1 MLIYLDYA
9 ATSPVLS
16 SSMREFARVCRG
28 EVGNPNSIHA
38 SGTRNNAFLQEQK
51 KIVAACINCE
61 PEQVIFTSSAT
72 ESCRLA
78 ALRLL
83 NDYRDALCSSY
94 EHDAVYK
101 RLPDYGKIHS
111 RSRKK
116 EAALAHIH
124 TCNET
129 GFIYDLENTGAWNV
143 CFSDCTAAMGKF
155 QLNYKSDGIDY
166 IAGGGHK
173 FGAPVGI
180 GVLIAKDPE
189 SIYELEHFATP
200 SVALAAA
207 FSQALWFRTQH
218 LAEFAEM
225 AGRLH
230 DRLIDGMMN
239 EIPDAKLN
247 GSVYE
252 GNKSSQSPY
261 IANISFPGVENTALV
276 LRLSSENVMVSGG
289 AACSS
294 GDNKP
299 SRVLLAAGYQE
310 ERARSAVRF
319 SFDYTLRLP
328 MDEYQPRF
336 GAEQEKDF
344 AKIDEAVRITAQC
357 VKELKNLSAKRDN

>member
-9 ATSPVLS
+9 ATAPVLQTS
-16 SSMREFARVCRG
+16 LHVFNHRCINYT
-28 EVGNPNSIHA
+28 GNPNSIHQ
-38 SGTRNNAFLQEQK
+38 SGTRVNKELEEDK
-51 KIVAACINCE
+51 KTVAACLNCD

-78 ALRLL
+78 ISHILR
-83 NDYRDALCSSY
+83 NGQDVFCSDQ
-94 EHDAVYK
+94 EHEAVYNMV
-101 RLPDYGKIHS
+101 PAYYGKTGKNSVYVH
-111 RSRKK
+111 
-116 EAALAHIH
+116 LH
-124 TCNET
+124 TNNET
-129 GFIYDLENTGAWNV
+129 GFIYDLKNPKRWNLR
-143 CFSDCTAAMGKF
+143 FSDCTAAMGKYP
-155 QLNYKSDGIDY
+155 LNYKSDGIDY

-173 FGAPVGI
+173 FGAPVGV
-180 GVLIAKDPE
+180 GVLIAKNPE
-189 SIYELEHFATP
+189 KIYELEHFATP

-247 GSVYE
+247 GSAYH
-252 GNKSSQSPY
+252 GNEASQSPY

-294 GDNKP
+294 GDHKP
-299 SRVLLAAGYQE
+299 SRVLLASGYPE

-328 MDEYQPRF
+328 MDEYQPSF

-344 AKIDEAVRITAQC
+344 AKIDEAVKKTAKC
-357 VKELKNLSAKRDN
+357 VKELRNLCPTRP

>member
-9 ATSPVLS
+9 ATSPVLQS
-16 SSMREFARVCRG
+16 SLHVFNHRCINYT
-28 EVGNPNSIHA
+28 GNPNSIHF
-38 SGTRNNAFLQEQK
+38 SGTRVNKELEEDK
-51 KIVAACINCE
+51 KIVAACLNCE

-78 ALRLL
+78 ISHLLR
-83 NDYRDALCSSY
+83 NSQDVFCSDQ
-94 EHDAVYK
+94 EHESVAGMLPVY
-101 RLPDYGKIHS
+101 YGNTGIYVH
-111 RSRKK
+111 
-116 EAALAHIH
+116 LH
-124 TCNET
+124 TNNET
-129 GFIYDLENTGAWNV
+129 GFIYNLKNPERWNLR
-143 CFSDCTAAMGKF
+143 FSDCTAAMGKYP
-155 QLNYKSDGIDY
+155 LNYNLDAIDY

-173 FGAPVGI
+173 FGAPVGV
-180 GVLIAKDPE
+180 GVLIAEDPE
-189 SIYELEHFATP
+189 KIYELEHFATP

-252 GNKSSQSPY
+252 GNESSQSPY

-294 GDNKP
+294 GENRP
-299 SRVLLAAGYQE
+299 SRVLLASGYPEQ
-310 ERARSAVRF
+310 RARSAVRF

-328 MDEYQPRF
+328 MDEYQPNF

-344 AKIDEAVRITAQC
+344 AKIDEAVKTTAKC
-357 VKELKNLSAKRDN
+357 VKELRNLCPTRP

>member
-9 ATSPVLS
+9 ATAPVLQTS
-16 SSMREFARVCRG
+16 LRVFNNRCLNYT
-28 EVGNPNSIHA
+28 GNPNSIHA
-38 SGTRNNAFLQEQK
+38 SGTRVNEDLEAHK
-51 KIVAACINCE
+51 KIVASCLNCD

-101 RLPDYGKIHS
+101 RLPDYGKIYS
-111 RSRKK
+111 NVRKK

-129 GFIYDLENTGAWNV
+129 GFIYDLKNTGAWNIR
-143 CFSDCTAAMGKF
+143 FSDCTAAMGKYPLSF
-155 QLNYKSDGIDY
+155 KSDGFDY

-173 FGAPVGI
+173 FGAPVGV

-200 SVALAAA
+200 SVALTAA

-218 LAEFAEM
+218 LSEFAEM

-252 GNKSSQSPY
+252 GNESSQSAY

-276 LRLSSENVMVSGG
+276 LRLSSMNVMASGG

-299 SRVLLAAGYQE
+299 SRVLLAAGYPE

-336 GAEQEKDF
+336 GAEQEQDF
-344 AKIDEAVRITAQC
+344 AKIDQAVKITADC
-357 VKELKNLSAKRDN
+357 VKELRNLCPKHS

>member
-51 KIVAACINCE
+51 KTVAACINCE

-78 ALRLL
+78 TLRLL
-83 NDYRDALCSSY
+83 NDYWEAFCSSY

-101 RLPDYGKIHS
+101 RLPDYSEIHS
-111 RSRKK
+111 KARRK
-116 EAALAHIH
+116 ESALAQIH

-129 GFIYDLENTGAWNV
+129 GFIYYPVNTGAWNV
-143 CFSDCTAAMGKF
+143 RFSDCTAAMGKYP
-155 QLNYKSDGIDY
+155 LNFKSDGIDY
-166 IAGGGHK
+166 LAGGGHK
-173 FGAPVGI
+173 FGAPVGV

-207 FSQALWFRTQH
+207 FSQAFWFRTQH
-218 LAEFAEM
+218 LSEFAEM

-252 GNKSSQSPY
+252 GNESSQSPY

-276 LRLSSENVMVSGG
+276 LRLSSMNVMASGG

-299 SRVLLAAGYQE
+299 SRVLLAAGYPE

-336 GAEQEKDF
+336 GAEQEQDF
-344 AKIDEAVRITAQC
+344 AKIDEAVKITAQC

>member
-9 ATSPVLS
+9 ATSPVLQS
-16 SSMREFARVCRG
+16 SLREFVNACRG

-51 KIVAACINCE
+51 KIVASCLNCD
-61 PEQVIFTSSAT
+61 PEQVIFTSSST
-72 ESCRLA
+72 ESCCLA
-78 ALRLL
+78 AIRLL

-101 RLPDYGKIHS
+101 RLPDYGKICS
-111 RSRKK
+111 KTRKK

-129 GFIYDLENTGAWNV
+129 GFIYDLKNTGSWNV
-143 CFSDCTAAMGKF
+143 QFSDCTAAMGKYP
-155 QLNYKSDGIDY
+155 LNYKSDEIDY

-173 FGAPVGI
+173 FGAPVGV

-189 SIYELEHFATP
+189 RIYELEHFATP
-200 SVALAAA
+200 SNALVAA

-225 AGRLH
+225 AGCLH

-239 EIPDAKLN
+239 EITDAKLN
-247 GSVYE
+247 GSVYQGKE
-252 GNKSSQSPY
+252 ASQSPY

-299 SRVLLAAGYQE
+299 SRVLLAAGYPE

-328 MDEYQPRF
+328 MDEYQPNF
-336 GAEQEKDF
+336 GAEQEQDF
-344 AKIDEAVRITAQC
+344 AKIDEAVKITAAC
-357 VKELKNLSAKRDN
+357 VKELRNLCPQQS

>member
-51 KIVAACINCE
+51 KTVAACLNCE

-83 NDYRDALCSSY
+83 NDDREVFCSSY

-101 RLPDYGKIHS
+101 RLPDYGKICS
-111 RSRKK
+111 KSRKK

-129 GFIYDLENTGAWNV
+129 GFIYDLKNTGAWNV
-143 CFSDCTAAMGKF
+143 RFSDCTAAMGKYP
-155 QLNYKSDGIDY
+155 LNFKSDGIDY

-173 FGAPVGI
+173 FGAPVGV
-180 GVLIAKDPE
+180 GVLIAQDPE

-200 SVALAAA
+200 SAALAAA

-230 DRLIDGMMN
+230 DRLIDGIMN
-239 EIPDAKLN
+239 EIPDAELN
-247 GSVYE
+247 GGVYE

-299 SRVLLAAGYQE
+299 SRVLLAAGYPE

-336 GAEQEKDF
+336 GAEQEQDF
-344 AKIDEAVRITAQC
+344 AKIDEAVKITAQC

>member
-9 ATSPVLS
+9 ATSPVLQTS
-16 SSMREFARVCRG
+16 LHVFNHRCINYT
-28 EVGNPNSIHA
+28 GNPNSIHA
-38 SGTRNNAFLQEQK
+38 SGTRANEDLEEDK
-51 KIVAACINCE
+51 KIVAACLNCD
-61 PEQVIFTSSAT
+61 PEQVIFTASAT

-78 ALRLL
+78 VLRLR
-83 NDYRDALCSSY
+83 NDYREVFCSSY

-101 RLPDYGKIHS
+101 RLPDYGKN
-111 RSRKK
+111 RGKVRKK
-116 EAALAHIH
+116 EAAFAHIH

-129 GFIYDLENTGAWNV
+129 GFIYDLKNTGSGNV
-143 CFSDCTAAMGKF
+143 QFSDCTAAMGKF
-155 QLNYKSDGIDY
+155 PLNYKSDGIDY

-173 FGAPVGI
+173 FGAPVGV
-180 GVLIAKDPE
+180 GVLVAKDPE
-189 SIYELEHFATP
+189 KIYELEHFATP

-230 DRLIDGMMN
+230 DRLIDGIMN
-239 EIPDAKLN
+239 EIPDAKTN
-247 GSVYE
+247 CGFYK
-252 GNKSSQSPY
+252 GNESSQSPY

-276 LRLSSENVMVSGG
+276 LRLSSENIMVSGG

-294 GDNKP
+294 GDHKP
-299 SRVLLAAGYQE
+299 SRVLLASGYPEQ
-310 ERARSAVRF
+310 RARSAVRF

-328 MDEYQPRF
+328 MDEYQPNF

-344 AKIDEAVRITAQC
+344 AKIDEAVKITAQC

>member
-9 ATSPVLS
+9 ATTPVLQS
-16 SSMREFARVCRG
+16 SLREFARVCRG

-51 KIVAACINCE
+51 KIVASCLNCD

-78 ALRLL
+78 AIRLL
-83 NDYRDALCSSY
+83 NDYRDVLCSSY
-94 EHDAVYK
+94 DHDAVYK
-101 RLPDYGKIHS
+101 RLPDYGKICS
-111 RSRKK
+111 KTRKK

-129 GFIYDLENTGAWNV
+129 GFIYALKNTGSWNV
-143 CFSDCTAAMGKF
+143 QFSDCTAAMGKYP
-155 QLNYKSDGIDY
+155 LNYKSDEIDY

-173 FGAPVGI
+173 FGAPVGV
-180 GVLIAKDPE
+180 GVLIAKDQE
-189 SIYELEHFATP
+189 RIYELEHFATP
-200 SVALAAA
+200 SVALTAA

-239 EIPDAKLN
+239 EIPDAELN

-252 GNKSSQSPY
+252 GNESSQSPY

-299 SRVLLAAGYQE
+299 SRVLLAAGYPE

-344 AKIDEAVRITAQC
+344 AKIDRAVKITADC
-357 VKELKNLSAKRDN
+357 VKELRNLCPTQP

>member
-51 KIVAACINCE
+51 NIVADCLNCE

-78 ALRLL
+78 VLRLL
-83 NDYRDALCSSY
+83 NDYWGAFCSPC

-101 RLPDYGKIHS
+101 RLPDYSEIYSKARRRES
-111 RSRKK
+111 DF
-116 EAALAHIH
+116 AQIH

-129 GFIYDLENTGAWNV
+129 GFIYYPVNTDARNV
-143 CFSDCTAAMGKF
+143 RFSDCTAAMGKYP
-155 QLNYKSDGIDY
+155 LNFKSDGIDY
-166 IAGGGHK
+166 LAGGGHK
-173 FGAPVGI
+173 FGAPVGV
-180 GVLIAKDPE
+180 GVLIAQDPE

-252 GNKSSQSPY
+252 GNESSQSAY

-276 LRLSSENVMVSGG
+276 LRLSSANVMASGG

-299 SRVLLAAGYQE
+299 SRVLLAAGYPE

-336 GAEQEKDF
+336 GAEQEQDF
-344 AKIDEAVRITAQC
+344 AKIDRAVKITAKC
-357 VKELKNLSAKRDN
+357 VKELRNLCPKQS

>member
-9 ATSPVLS
+9 ATSPVLQTS
-16 SSMREFARVCRG
+16 LLVFNHRCINYT
-28 EVGNPNSIHA
+28 GNPNSIHA
-38 SGTRNNAFLQEQK
+38 SGTRVNKELGEDK
-51 KIVAACINCE
+51 KIVAECLNCE

-78 ALRLL
+78 ALRLR
-83 NDYRDALCSSY
+83 NDYLDVFCSSY

-101 RLPDYGKIHS
+101 RLPDYGKICS
-111 RSRKK
+111 KTRKK

-129 GFIYDLENTGAWNV
+129 GFIYDLKSTGARNV
-143 CFSDCTAAMGKF
+143 RFSDCTAAMGKYP
-155 QLNYKSDGIDY
+155 LNYKLDGIDY

-173 FGAPVGI
+173 FGAPVGV
-180 GVLIAKDPE
+180 GVLIAKDQE
-189 SIYELEHFATP
+189 GIFALEHFATP

-247 GSVYE
+247 GSVYQ
-252 GNKSSQSPY
+252 GNEASQSPY

-294 GDNKP
+294 GYNKP
-299 SRVLLAAGYQE
+299 SRVLLAAGYPE
-310 ERARSAVRF
+310 DRASSAVRF

-328 MDEYQPRF
+328 MDEYQPSF

-344 AKIDEAVRITAQC
+344 AKIDEAVKTTAKC
-357 VKELKNLSAKRDN
+357 VKELRNLCPNRS

>member
-38 SGTRNNAFLQEQK
+38 SGTRVNEDLEAHK
-51 KIVAACINCE
+51 KIVASCLNCD

-78 ALRLL
+78 TLRLL
-83 NDYRDALCSSY
+83 NDYWEVFCSSY

-101 RLPDYGKIHS
+101 RLPDYSEIHS
-111 RSRKK
+111 KARRK
-116 EAALAHIH
+116 ESALAHIH

-129 GFIYDLENTGAWNV
+129 GFIYYPVNTGAWNV
-143 CFSDCTAAMGKF
+143 RFSDCTAAMGKYPLSF
-155 QLNYKSDGIDY
+155 KSDGFDY

-173 FGAPVGI
+173 FGAPVGV

-189 SIYELEHFATP
+189 RIYELEHFATP
-200 SVALAAA
+200 SVALTAA

-218 LAEFAEM
+218 LSEFAEM

-247 GSVYE
+247 GHVYA
-252 GNKSSQSPY
+252 GNSALQSPY

-299 SRVLLAAGYQE
+299 SRVLLAAGYPE

-344 AKIDEAVRITAQC
+344 AKIDRAVKITADC
-357 VKELKNLSAKRDN
+357 VKELRNLCPKHS

>member
-9 ATSPVLS
+9 AASPVLS
-16 SSMREFARVCRG
+16 SSLREFARVCRG
-28 EVGNPNSIHA
+28 EVGNPNSIHQ
-38 SGTRNNAFLQEQK
+38 SGTRNSALLQEQK
-51 KIVAACINCE
+51 KIVAVCLNCD

-78 ALRLL
+78 MAQLRRRFQ
-83 NDYRDALCSSY
+83 NVLCSNY
-94 EHDAVYK
+94 EHDSVYK
-101 RLPDYGKIHS
+101 LRPAVHEPISGS
-111 RSRKK
+111 R
-116 EAALAHIH
+116 AIAHIH

-129 GFIYDLENTGAWNV
+129 GYIYGISAGRTWDYR
-143 CFSDCTAAMGKF
+143 FSDCTAAMGKYP
-155 QLNYKSDGIDY
+155 LNYNLDAIDY

-173 FGAPVGI
+173 FGAPVGV

-189 SIYELEHFATP
+189 EIYESEHFATP
-200 SVALAAA
+200 SVALTAA
-207 FSQALWFRTQH
+207 FSHALWFRTQH

-247 GSVYE
+247 GGVYK
-252 GNKSSQSPY
+252 GNETEQSPY

-299 SRVLLAAGYQE
+299 SRVLLAAGYPE

-328 MDEYQPRF
+328 MDEYQPDF

-344 AKIDEAVRITAQC
+344 AKIDEAVKITAQC

>member
-9 ATSPVLS
+9 ANTPVLQTS
-16 SSMREFARVCRG
+16 LRVFNSRCLNYT
-28 EVGNPNSIHA
+28 GNPNSIHA
-38 SGTRNNAFLQEQK
+38 SGTRVNEDLESHK
-51 KIVAACINCE
+51 KIVASCLNCD

-78 ALRLL
+78 VRRLL
-83 NDYRDALCSSY
+83 TSDYRDVLCSSY

-101 RLPDYGKIHS
+101 RLPDYGKICS
-111 RSRKK
+111 KSRKK

-129 GFIYDLENTGAWNV
+129 GFIYDLKNTGSWNV
-143 CFSDCTAAMGKF
+143 QFSDCTAAMGKYP
-155 QLNYKSDGIDY
+155 LNYKSDEIEY

-173 FGAPVGI
+173 FGAPVGV

-189 SIYELEHFATP
+189 AVYELEHFATP
-200 SVALAAA
+200 SAALAAA

-225 AGRLH
+225 AGHLH
-230 DRLIDGMMN
+230 DRLIDGIMN
-239 EIPDAKLN
+239 EIPDAELN

-252 GNKSSQSPY
+252 GNEASQSPY

-299 SRVLLAAGYQE
+299 SRVLLAAGYPE

-336 GAEQEKDF
+336 GAEQEQDF
-344 AKIDEAVRITAQC
+344 AKIDEAVKKTAKC
-357 VKELKNLSAKRDN
+357 VKELRNLCPTQP

>member
-16 SSMREFARVCRG
+16 SSMREFVRVCRG

-51 KIVAACINCE
+51 KIVAACLNCK
-61 PEQVIFTSSAT
+61 PDQVIFTSSAT
-72 ESCRLA
+72 ESCLLA
-78 ALRLL
+78 INELQDSHQTVA
-83 NDYRDALCSSY
+83 CSDQ
-94 EHDAVYK
+94 EHESVACMLPVY
-101 RLPDYGKIHS
+101 YGNTGTKI
-111 RSRKK
+111 
-116 EAALAHIH
+116 AYVHIH
-124 TCNET
+124 TSNET
-129 GFIYDLENTGAWNV
+129 GFIYNLKNPDRWNLR
-143 CFSDCTAAMGKF
+143 FSDCTAAMGKF
-155 QLNYKSDGIDY
+155 PLDYKSDAIDY

-173 FGAPVGI
+173 FGAPVGV

-189 SIYELEHFATP
+189 KIYELEHFATP
-200 SVALAAA
+200 SVALASA

-230 DRLIDGMMN
+230 DRLIDGIMN

-247 GSVYE
+247 GSAYH
-252 GNKSSQSPY
+252 GNEAAQSPY

-276 LRLSSENVMVSGG
+276 LRLSSKNVMVSGG

-294 GDNKP
+294 GDHKP
-299 SRVLLAAGYQE
+299 SRVLLASGYPE
-310 ERARSAVRF
+310 DRARSAVRF

-344 AKIDEAVRITAQC
+344 AKIDEAVKTTAKC
-357 VKELKNLSAKRDN
+357 VKELRNLCPNRS

>member
-9 ATSPVLS
+9 ANTPVLQTS
-16 SSMREFARVCRG
+16 LRVFNSRCLNYT
-28 EVGNPNSIHA
+28 GNPNSIHA
-38 SGTRNNAFLQEQK
+38 SGTIVNADLEEHK
-51 KIVAACINCE
+51 KIVAACLNCE

-78 ALRLL
+78 TLRLL
-83 NDYRDALCSSY
+83 NDYREVFCSSY

-101 RLPDYGKIHS
+101 RLPDYSEIHS
-111 RSRKK
+111 KARRK
-116 EAALAHIH
+116 ECAFAQIH

-129 GFIYDLENTGAWNV
+129 GFIYDPENTGARNIR
-143 CFSDCTAAMGKF
+143 FSDCTAAMGKYP
-155 QLNYKSDGIDY
+155 LNFKSDGFDY

-173 FGAPVGI
+173 FGAPVGV

-189 SIYELEHFATP
+189 RIYELEHFATP
-200 SVALAAA
+200 SVALTAA

-252 GNKSSQSPY
+252 GNESSQSPY

-299 SRVLLAAGYQE
+299 SRVLLAAGYPE

-336 GAEQEKDF
+336 GAELEKDF
-344 AKIDEAVRITAQC
+344 AKIDEAVKTTAKC
-357 VKELKNLSAKRDN
+357 VKELRNLCPTQP

>member
-38 SGTRNNAFLQEQK
+38 SGTRNSAFLQEQK
-51 KIVAACINCE
+51 KIVAACLNCE
-61 PEQVIFTSSAT
+61 PEQVIFTASAT

-78 ALRLL
+78 TIRLL
-83 NDYRDALCSSY
+83 NDYREVFCSSY

-101 RLPDYGKIHS
+101 MLPDYGKIGS
-111 RSRKK
+111 NARKK

-129 GFIYDLENTGAWNV
+129 GFIYDLKSTGAWNV
-143 CFSDCTAAMGKF
+143 RFSDCTAAMGKYP
-155 QLNYKSDGIDY
+155 LNYKSDGIDY

-173 FGAPVGI
+173 FGSPVGV

-189 SIYELEHFATP
+189 KIYESEHFATP
-200 SVALAAA
+200 SVALASA

-218 LAEFAEM
+218 LEEFAEM

-230 DRLIDGMMN
+230 DRLIDGIMN
-239 EIPDAKLN
+239 EIPGAELN
-247 GSVYE
+247 GSVYQ
-252 GNKSSQSPY
+252 GNESSQSPY

-276 LRLSSENVMVSGG
+276 LRMSSENVMVSGG

-294 GDNKP
+294 GDHKP
-299 SRVLLAAGYQE
+299 SRVLLAAGYPE

-336 GAEQEKDF
+336 GAEQEKDL
-344 AKIDEAVRITAQC
+344 AKIDEAVKTTAKC
-357 VKELKNLSAKRDN
+357 VKELRNLCPNRP

>member
-9 ATSPVLS
+9 ANTPVLQTS
-16 SSMREFARVCRG
+16 LRVFNSRCLNYT
-28 EVGNPNSIHA
+28 GNPNSIHA
-38 SGTRNNAFLQEQK
+38 SGTIVNADLEEHK
-51 KIVAACINCE
+51 KIVAACLNCE

-78 ALRLL
+78 TRRLL
-83 NDYRDALCSSY
+83 NDYWEVFCSSY

-101 RLPDYGKIHS
+101 RLPDYSEIHS
-111 RSRKK
+111 KARRK
-116 EAALAHIH
+116 ESALAHIH

-129 GFIYDLENTGAWNV
+129 GFIYDLKNTGAWNI
-143 CFSDCTAAMGKF
+143 CFSDCTAAMGKYP
-155 QLNYKSDGIDY
+155 LNYKSDEIEY

-173 FGAPVGI
+173 FGAPVGV

-189 SIYELEHFATP
+189 AVYELEHFATP
-200 SVALAAA
+200 SAALAAA

-225 AGRLH
+225 AGHLH
-230 DRLIDGMMN
+230 DRLIDGIMN
-239 EIPDAKLN
+239 EIPDAELN

-252 GNKSSQSPY
+252 GNEASQSPY

-299 SRVLLAAGYQE
+299 SRVLLAAGYPE

-336 GAEQEKDF
+336 GAEQEQDF
-344 AKIDEAVRITAQC
+344 AKIDEAVKKTAKC
-357 VKELKNLSAKRDN
+357 VKELRNLCPTQP

>member
-9 ATSPVLS
+9 ANTPVLQTS
-16 SSMREFARVCRG
+16 LRVFNSRCLNYT
-28 EVGNPNSIHA
+28 GNPNSIHA
-38 SGTRNNAFLQEQK
+38 SGTRVNEDLEAHK
-51 KIVAACINCE
+51 KIVASCLNCD

-78 ALRLL
+78 AIRLL

-101 RLPDYGKIHS
+101 RLPDYGKIYS
-111 RSRKK
+111 NVRKK

-129 GFIYDLENTGAWNV
+129 GFIYDLKNTGAWNIR
-143 CFSDCTAAMGKF
+143 FSDCTAAMGKF
-155 QLNYKSDGIDY
+155 QLNYKSDAIDC

-173 FGAPVGI
+173 FGAPVGV

-189 SIYELEHFATP
+189 RIYELEHFATP
-200 SVALAAA
+200 SVALTAA

-218 LAEFAEM
+218 LSEFAEM

-230 DRLIDGMMN
+230 DRLIDGIMN

-247 GSVYE
+247 GHVYA
-252 GNKSSQSPY
+252 GNSALQSPY

-276 LRLSSENVMVSGG
+276 LRLSSMNVMASGG

-299 SRVLLAAGYQE
+299 SRVLLAAGYPE

-328 MDEYQPRF
+328 IDEYQPGF

-344 AKIDEAVRITAQC
+344 AKIDRAVKITADC
-357 VKELKNLSAKRDN
+357 VKELRNLCPKHL

>member
-1 MLIYLDYA
+1 MHKLRTGAGHLHIQRHRKL
-9 ATSPVLS
+9 PP
-16 SSMREFARVCRG
+16 C
-28 EVGNPNSIHA
+28 
-38 SGTRNNAFLQEQK
+38 
-51 KIVAACINCE
+51 
-61 PEQVIFTSSAT
+61 SA
-72 ESCRLA
+72 
-78 ALRLL
+78 
-83 NDYRDALCSSY
+83 SY

-252 GNKSSQSPY
+252 GNKSS
-261 IANISFPGVENTALV
+261 ALV

-299 SRVLLAAGYQE
+299 SRVLLAAGYPE

-336 GAEQEKDF
+336 GAEQEQDF
-344 AKIDEAVRITAQC
+344 AKIDEAVKKTAKC
-357 VKELKNLSAKRDN
+357 VKELRNLCPTQP